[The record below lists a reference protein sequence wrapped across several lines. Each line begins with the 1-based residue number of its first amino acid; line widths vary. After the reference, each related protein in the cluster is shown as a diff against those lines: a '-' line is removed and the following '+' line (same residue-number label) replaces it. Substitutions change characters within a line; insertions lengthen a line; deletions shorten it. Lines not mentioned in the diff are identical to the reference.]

1 MELFIDSADL
11 KAIAYWSDILP
22 IDGVTTNPT
31 LLARSGLR
39 AAEAVQRIFAVIGG
53 DKLVHAQVL
62 AQDFAG
68 IVQQARLISGWHRN
82 IAVKIPVTLEG
93 LKAIKVLASEGMKIT
108 ATAVST
114 AHQGLLAA
122 KAGAVYLAPYVNR
135 IDNISGD
142 GVAVVRDLVSIMSAH
157 GLSAKVL
164 AASFQNAR
172 QVLQA
177 LAAGAHGVALSIN
190 LLEHVAGHGLTDASE
205 EGFVQ
210 DYRKAFGTTEL

>member
-31 LLARSGLR
+31 LLARSGLK
-39 AAEAVQRIFAVIGG
+39 ATEAVQRIFAVIGEE
-53 DKLVHAQVL
+53 KLVHAQVL

-93 LKAIKVLASEGMKIT
+93 LKAIKVLAPEGMKIT

-177 LAAGAHGVALSIN
+177 LAAGAHGVALSTN

-205 EGFVQ
+205 ECFVQ